1 MFDAEATRHAPYD
14 TSSYPEWRVWIWT
27 TADDGSDYLVS
38 VVVEALDRNHASII
52 AAIDWL
58 EPGDFVREIERVD
71 ERRRQDGRI

>member
-1 MFDAEATRHAPYD
+1 MLEATQYRPYD
-14 TSSYPEWRVWIWT
+14 SGSYVEWRVWIWT
-27 TADDGSDYLVS
+27 TSDDGSDYLVA

-58 EPGDFVREIERVD
+58 EPGDFVREIERVE